1 MKCRKGPIWT
11 HSSKTHPNWT
21 WHLCV
26 VLIFD
31 SCLKVSHRAPY
42 SISNGQVS
50 TQQVYRQSG
59 KGVRGL
65 NISSAGLDLL
75 ARHVVVLVPCLRVIP
90 PHASVLT
97 FDCFMVLIRSNFRPL
112 CFYVKNRETFS
123 ILTPKKAAKLT
134 GQSRELLQKPHMHW
148 VSCYPNTHTF
158 VIESN

>member
-65 NISSAGLDLL
+65 NISSSGLDLL
-75 ARHVVVLVPCLRVIP
+75 ARHVVVLVPCLRVISP
-90 PHASVLT
+90 PPPCICASFWL
-97 FDCFMVLIRSNFRPL
+97 FYGPHRSNFRPL
-112 CFYVKNRETFS
+112 CFYVKNRATFS
-123 ILTPKKAAKLT
+123 IWKLT